1 MDPKAMTEK
10 PENPPAFPSTETF
23 LDGTHYTNH
32 PGMTLRDYFAGQ
44 ALAGICADY
53 GWGDAFGPESAP
65 LTAIT
70 VYRLA
75 DAMLARR
82 EHWKV
87 SP

>member
-1 MDPKAMTEK
+1 MTDETK
-10 PENPPAFPSTETF
+10 NPPAFPFNETF
-23 LDGTHYTNH
+23 IDGSAYATH

-44 ALAGICADY
+44 ALAGLCANR
-53 GWGDAFGPESAP
+53 GWDDAFGPESAP

>member
-1 MDPKAMTEK
+1 MTDE
-10 PENPPAFPSTETF
+10 PENPHAFPQSRYLPES
-23 LDGTHYTNH
+23 LS
-32 PGMTLRDYFAGQ
+32 GMTLRDYFAGQ
-44 ALAGICADY
+44 ALAGLCANR
-53 GWGDAFGPESAP
+53 GWDDAFGPESAP

-75 DAMLARR
+75 DAMLTRR